1 MNKRPTTNINQIS
14 NTYQLPR
21 MYVYYR
27 PYRLFMFMYFL
38 NKKLKTCFK
47 IKKKERNISKHT
59 YLLKVLRTNSVS

>member
-47 IKKKERNISKHT
+47 IKKKRTKH
-59 YLLKVLRTNSVS
+59 